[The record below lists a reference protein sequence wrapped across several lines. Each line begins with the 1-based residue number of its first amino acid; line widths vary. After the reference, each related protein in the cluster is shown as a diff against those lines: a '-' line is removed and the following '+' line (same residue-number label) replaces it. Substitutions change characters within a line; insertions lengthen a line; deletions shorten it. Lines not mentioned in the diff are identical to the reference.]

1 MSKKDRPQLPGPSER
16 WRPQIVVQ
24 PSPAPRDER
33 AGCTHRFLV
42 AVGAV
47 RYGSW
52 QEDSPIV
59 YSRTR
64 GGMHPNFTQHRGRHA
79 RLVRLVSNAVRA
91 RLLRVWSLYHQWRA
105 QDFGD
110 RWWSGGRHYV
120 SRLRLRALL
129 MAFDR
134 ATREKIVNALSAPEE
149 KEELWKLIHSTTSE
163 KPMSPCSF
171 RGREPSARLE
181 GRSPRSKSR
190 PSSVATSL
198 KLLESR
204 VYVQRT
210 RYR

>member
-1 MSKKDRPQLPGPSER
+1 MSKKDKPQLPGPSDR

-33 AGCTHRFLV
+33 AGCTHGFLL

-52 QEDSPIV
+52 QEDSPVV

-64 GGMHPNFTQHRGRHA
+64 GGMHPNFTQRRGRHA

-91 RLLRVWSLYHQWRA
+91 RLLRVWSLYQQWRA

-110 RWWSGGRHYV
+110 RWSGGRHYV

-149 KEELWKLIHSTTSE
+149 KEELWKLIHSTASE

-171 RGREPSARLE
+171 WVRERSARLE

-190 PSSVATSL
+190 PSSEAISL
-198 KLLESR
+198 KPPASR
-204 VYVQRT
+204 AYEERT

>member
-1 MSKKDRPQLPGPSER
+1 MSKKDKPQLPGPSDR

-64 GGMHPNFTQHRGRHA
+64 GGMHPNFTQRRGRCT

-91 RLLRVWSLYHQWRA
+91 RLLRVWSLYWSWWM
-105 QDFGD
+105 QDFVD
-110 RWWSGGRHYV
+110 RWWHVGSKW
-120 SRLRLRALL
+120 RLAAELRALL
-129 MAFDR
+129 LSFNRDMR
-134 ATREKIVNALSAPEE
+134 AKIVDSLTASEQR
-149 KEELWKLIHSTTSE
+149 EELWKLIHSTMFAKKTSPSSSGCE
-163 KPMSPCSF
+163 
-171 RGREPSARLE
+171 RSARLE

-190 PSSVATSL
+190 PSFEATSL
-198 KLLESR
+198 KPPASR
-204 VYVQRT
+204 AYEQRT